1 MTTRSQTT
9 PPAPA
14 PEEVGLHCAALHSR
28 VFSRLVTRLFN
39 NRLADSGLRIT
50 QFSVLNAIKARPPE
64 SIFQLA
70 ELLGMERTSLQRT
83 VDKLIEKG
91 LVETQP
97 TGKKRSLGLT
107 LTPLGETSYQQAL
120 HSWQDAQQHFES
132 LVGTANWEQISR
144 ELRGFS
150 RQVKQ
155 TL

>member
-1 MTTRSQTT
+1 MSRQS
-9 PPAPA
+9 PPPN
-14 PEEVGLHCAALHSR
+14 PEQVGLQCAALHSR

-91 LVETQP
+91 LVDAEP
-97 TGKKRSLGLT
+97 TGNKRSLGLA
-107 LTPLGETSYQQAL
+107 LTEAGEDCYQQAL
-120 HSWQDAQQHFES
+120 LGWQEAQQHFES
-132 LVGTANWEQISR
+132 LVGPDNWEEIAR

-155 TL
+155 IL

>member
-1 MTTRSQTT
+1 MSRQRPT
-9 PPAPA
+9 PD
-14 PEEVGLHCAALHSR
+14 PEQVGLQCAALHSR

-39 NRLADSGLRIT
+39 SSLTDSGLRIT

-70 ELLGMERTSLQRT
+70 ELLGLERSSLQRT
-83 VDKLIEKG
+83 VDKLIDNG
-91 LVETQP
+91 LVQAAP
-97 TGKKRSLGLT
+97 TGNKRALGLS
-107 LTPLGETSYQQAL
+107 LTADGEARYQQAL
-120 HSWQDAQQHFES
+120 QGWQHAQQQFES
-132 LVGTANWEQISR
+132 LVGAANWADIAR